1 MIAAPALWV
10 GAVSRYSP
18 AVTASRTRNC
28 AVAAFIALV
37 ASACGSGGDDGRLT
51 GAKGAYAAQIDPI
64 CAELQGKIGELGQDP
79 EKQAQEIEAA
89 VGRMRAVKVPAED
102 KERADLYIAAMENVY
117 LSLQDVDQSRRVND
131 QTRASTALAGA
142 NTNNET
148 AAKAAK
154 SYGMVE
160 CARTL

>member
-1 MIAAPALWV
+1 M
-10 GAVSRYSP
+10 
-18 AVTASRTRNC
+18 C
-28 AVAAFIALV
+28 AVALLAIPV
-37 ASACGSGGDDGRLT
+37 VGACGAGGDDGVAT
-51 GAKGAYAAQIDPI
+51 GAKGAYVAQVDPI

-79 EKQAQEIEAA
+79 EKQASDVEAA
-89 VGRMRAVKVPAED
+89 VTRIKAVPIPKEDDTRAN
-102 KERADLYIAAMENVY
+102 LYVAAMENVY

-131 QTRASTALAGA
+131 QTRANTALAGA
-142 NTNNET
+142 RTNNET